1 MMNANA
7 QETLLLLFHLSSG
20 GAPTRSALQAHLG
33 SSTQNLDARLA
44 TLRSLGL
51 VQDDRLRLT
60 MSGLVAACG
69 MRAAGTKRV
78 TKPRRRCVAGIS
90 ELPSGLGARL
100 GRIAAEARVSTENNE
115 HEKDALLSVA

>member
-1 MMNANA
+1 MNANA

-20 GAPTRSALQAHLG
+20 GAPTRDAMQAHLG

-51 VQDDRLRLT
+51 IHNERLRLT

-69 MRAAGTKRV
+69 LRAAGTGRI
-78 TKPRRRCVAGIS
+78 TKPRRRCVDGLSQTAPVS
-90 ELPSGLGARL
+90 LGARL
-100 GRIAAEARVSTENNE
+100 GQIASAARDLNE
-115 HEKDALLSVA
+115 HEQDNDALLSVA